1 MITKRPGLLLQLPEG
16 AFNPKTVTIQTD
28 DGKWF
33 QLQAGACQD
42 ALYPIHFH
50 QDKAQLLIELLSP
63 EQINAV
69 VTYGFLL
76 PIEFD
81 LCFLE
86 LFPMGKEQ
94 FFQVDSRPLFGR
106 PSPSRFPGT
115 RFFICG
121 AGLFRLVMIPM
132 RTSPSL
138 LRSLSLSRAGTVR
151 KYLSSRSRESPKVR
165 AAW

>member
-1 MITKRPGLLLQLPEG
+1 MFGPEMITKRPGLLLQLPEG

-42 ALYPIHFH
+42 ALDPIHFH

-76 PIEFD
+76 D
-81 LCFLE
+81 
-86 LFPMGKEQ
+86 
-94 FFQVDSRPLFGR
+94 
-106 PSPSRFPGT
+106 
-115 RFFICG
+115 
-121 AGLFRLVMIPM
+121 
-132 RTSPSL
+132 
-138 LRSLSLSRAGTVR
+138 R
-151 KYLSSRSRESPKVR
+151 KSAV
-165 AAW
+165 